1 MDTAIGESPAWWGL
15 PPEVTAE
22 VARRRRDLLD
32 RGRGR
37 LLDLDEP
44 GAPAALEAASAQATA
59 APGSALTAGER
70 YDTIVSTCR
79 LVELADLGRAL
90 AGLDL
95 LLAEGGELFLVEPAN
110 WPGAIGLV
118 ASSLGAWLPAARGL
132 HLSRDVVRTVRS
144 VGLTPA
150 DVDRFT
156 IATPVWPLRR
166 FVQVR
171 AVRFPAHPAARR
183 DAGPDAGRDGS

>member
-1 MDTAIGESPAWWGL
+1 VDTVITDAPAWWSL
-15 PPEVTAE
+15 RPEVVAE
-22 VARRRRDLLD
+22 VARRRRGLLD
-32 RGRGR
+32 RARGR

-44 GAPAALEAASAQATA
+44 GALAVLGAASAQATG
-59 APGSALTAGER
+59 APGREVAGREH
-70 YDTIVSTCR
+70 YDSIVSTCR

-95 LLAEGGELFLVEPAN
+95 LLADGGELHLVEPAN
-110 WPGAIGLV
+110 WPGPGGLV
-118 ASSLGAWLPAARGL
+118 ASSLGALLPAVRGL

-144 VGLTPA
+144 VGLTAA

-166 FVQVR
+166 FVQIR
-171 AVRFPAHPAARR
+171 AVRIPVDPAAGR
-183 DAGPDAGRDGS
+183 AAGRAAGSGGS